1 MKKITAPLFFAL
13 ASCAA
18 SHMAFADTTPDDSAL
33 VKQGEYIARTGD
45 CMACH
50 TVGNN
55 KAYSGG
61 LGIKSPFGIIY
72 STNISPDPKFGIGD
86 YTEKE
91 FADAVRK
98 GVRKD
103 GAYLYP
109 AMPYPS
115 YAKMTDQDIHALYV
129 YFMHGVQPVAEQAKQ
144 TDLSFPFNQRWGI
157 MFWDKLFTDDG
168 AFKPTAS
175 RSDEINRGA
184 YLVQAAGH
192 CGSCHTPR
200 AISMQEKA
208 YDDSSDQYLAGTE
221 LNGWNVPSLRAGG
234 DGSKGIDGWSV
245 QDIVDYLQTGRN
257 VHAAVGG
264 EMTAVIQHS
273 TSHMTDADVK
283 AIAEYLKTLPQ
294 KYAAGDSKS
303 FSEDARKKTE
313 DQLTQ
318 ATNLTAGQRVYLDN
332 CAACHFVSGKGAP
345 NVFPPLAGTALANSA
360 NPTGL
365 VAIILNGSRLPTT
378 PKAPTQL
385 AMPDFGW
392 RLNDQQVADL
402 ATFIRSGWGN
412 NQTAV
417 SAADVK
423 KIRAQL
429 PPPAVTSKPGDL
441 DGVEHYSSQ
450 KSQ

>member
-13 ASCAA
+13 ASSVLSYA
-18 SHMAFADTTPDDSAL
+18 AFADTGNNSAL
-33 VKQGEYIARTGD
+33 IKQGEYVARTGD

-50 TVGNN
+50 TVGNA
-55 KAYSGG
+55 KPYSGG

-72 STNISPDPKFGIGD
+72 STNISPDPKFGIGN
-86 YTEKE
+86 YTEQQ

-103 GAYLYP
+103 GSYLYP

-129 YFMHGVQPVAEQAKQ
+129 YFMHGVQPAAEQPKQ

-157 MFWDKLFTDDG
+157 MFWDKLFTRDG
-168 AFKPTAS
+168 AFTPTAN

-208 YDDSSDQYLAGTE
+208 YDDGSDQFLAGTE

-245 QDIVDYLQTGRN
+245 QEIVDYLQTGRN
-257 VHAAVGG
+257 QHAAVGG

-294 KYAAGDSKS
+294 KYSANESKS
-303 FSEDARKKTE
+303 FSEDARTKTE
-313 DQLTQ
+313 NQLTQ
-318 ATNLTAGQRVYLDN
+318 ATDLTAGQRVYLDN
-332 CAACHFVSGKGAP
+332 CAACHFVTGKGASG
-345 NVFPPLAGTALANSA
+345 VFPPLAGNALASA
-360 NPTGL
+360 ENPTGL
-365 VAIILNGSRLPTT
+365 VSIILNGSRLPTT

-392 RLNDQQVADL
+392 RLTDAQVANL

-412 NQTAV
+412 SQAAV
-417 SAADVK
+417 SASEVK

-429 PPPAVTSKPGDL
+429 RAPDVTSKPMDL
-441 DGVEHYSSQ
+441 DGVKHYSAQ
-450 KSQ
+450 KPQ